1 MALTMIR
8 TNGGELA
15 LNIKLRTHTH
25 TYTHWVWGEG
35 AVSDYRKCSSNESQL
50 GATLIGIAV
59 RFLLIQLSDKC
70 SLGLYSSVVSSRP
83 FDLSEGCM
91 NRPGHVVF
99 AFRMKFCIFTAVH
112 LFS

>member
-1 MALTMIR
+1 MIR

-15 LNIKLRTHTH
+15 LNIKLHTHTH
-25 TYTHWVWGEG
+25 TLIGRGGEG

-70 SLGLYSSVVSSRP
+70 SLGFYSSVVSSRP

-91 NRPGHVVF
+91 NRPDHVVF
-99 AFRMKFCIFTAVH
+99 AFRMKLCIFTAVH